1 MPRVELPPFECAYQG
16 SRLAGVD
23 EVGRGPLIGAVVTA
37 AVILDP
43 TRPIEGLADSKKL
56 TEKRRNALYDEIREK
71 AAAWCIGRCEAHEI
85 DELNIYQA
93 TMVAME
99 RAVSGLAIEPEY
111 VLVDGNR
118 CPKWRWPSEPV
129 IKGDSR
135 VQEISAASIL
145 AKVARDR
152 EMADLDEAYPG
163 FGLAQHKGYPTPVH
177 LEALNRLGATPQHR
191 RSFRP
196 VREAIDAVGL
206 WVAPRNADERAEPAD
221 DVEPVF
227 PTDLFEDID

>member
-1 MPRVELPPFECAYQG
+1 MVAKALPPFQCSYRG
-16 SRLAGVD
+16 SLLAGVD

-43 TRPIEGLADSKKL
+43 VRPIPGLADSKKL
-56 TEKRRNALYDEIREK
+56 TEKKRLRLYDDILEN
-71 AAAWCIGRCEAHEI
+71 AAAWSLGRCEASEI

-93 TMVAME
+93 TMLAMK
-99 RAVSGLAIEPEY
+99 RAVEGLSIAPEY

-135 VQEISAASIL
+135 VEAISAASIL
-145 AKVARDR
+145 AKVTRDR
-152 EMADLDEAYPG
+152 EMEALDVRFPG

-177 LEALNRLGATPQHR
+177 LEALNRLGVTPEHR

-196 VREAIDAVGL
+196 VQMALDTVG
-206 WVAPRNADERAEPAD
+206 VYGGSSAPVQELNYPA
-221 DVEPVF
+221 
-227 PTDLFEDID
+227 DLFENID

>member
-1 MPRVELPPFECAYQG
+1 MVAKALPPFQCSYRG
-16 SRLAGVD
+16 SLLAGVD

-43 TRPIEGLADSKKL
+43 VRPIPGLADSKKL
-56 TEKRRNALYDEIREK
+56 TEKKRLRLYDDILEN
-71 AAAWCIGRCEAHEI
+71 AAAWSLGRCEASEI

-93 TMVAME
+93 TMLAMK
-99 RAVSGLAIEPEY
+99 RAVEGLSIAPEY

-118 CPKWRWPSEPV
+118 CPEWRWPSEPV

-135 VQEISAASIL
+135 VEAISAASIL
-145 AKVARDR
+145 AKVTRDR
-152 EMADLDEAYPG
+152 EMEALDVRFPG

-177 LEALNRLGATPQHR
+177 LEALNRLGVTPEHR

-196 VREAIDAVGL
+196 VKMALDAVG
-206 WVAPRNADERAEPAD
+206 VYGGSSAPVQELNYPA
-221 DVEPVF
+221 
-227 PTDLFEDID
+227 DLFENID

>member
-1 MPRVELPPFECAYQG
+1 MPKVPLPPFECRYTG
-16 SRLAGVD
+16 SLLAGVD

-43 TRPIEGLADSKKL
+43 ERPISGLADSKKL
-56 TEKRRNALYDEIREK
+56 TEKRRNILYEQILER
-71 AAAWCIGRCEAHEI
+71 ATAWSLGRCEAHEI
-85 DELNIYQA
+85 DRLNIYQA
-93 TMVAME
+93 TMLAME
-99 RAVSGLAIEPEY
+99 RAVSGLPVAPEY

-118 CPKWRWPSEPV
+118 CPKWHWPSEPV

-135 VQEISAASIL
+135 VAAISAASIL
-145 AKVARDR
+145 AKVTRDR
-152 EMADLDEAYPG
+152 EMGALEARFPG

-177 LEALNRLGATPQHR
+177 LEALRRLGATPEHR

-196 VREAIDAVGL
+196 VQDVIDEVG
-206 WVAPRNADERAEPAD
+206 VYQQSVPKEPAGR
-221 DVEPVF
+221 PY